1 MSDLPEWISVPDCET
16 VFQVSRRQVY
26 RLIARRAVE
35 SRKVPIAGRRAET
48 EVRVV
53 SLLSALGDRV
63 PGAVSPAVVAGGE
76 PEAAALDQAAASLAV
91 VSWSGP
97 AARAGGGGLAAAA
110 LGVLPQAPALWL
122 TLDQAADWSGI
133 PRSVLAE
140 LCRTGRIKANKTG
153 RGWRV
158 HAASLALL

>member
-1 MSDLPEWISVPDCET
+1 MGNLPEWLSIPDCET
-16 VFQVSRRQVY
+16 AFQVSRRQVY
-26 RLIARRAVE
+26 RLIQRRAVE
-35 SRKVPIAGRRAET
+35 SRKVPIPGRRAET
-48 EVRVV
+48 EVKIV
-53 SLLSALGDRV
+53 SLLAALGDRV
-63 PGAVSPAVVAGGE
+63 PGAVSPAVVDGGE
-76 PEAAALDQAAASLAV
+76 PEAAALAV

-97 AARAGGGGLAAAA
+97 AARAGAGGGLAAAA